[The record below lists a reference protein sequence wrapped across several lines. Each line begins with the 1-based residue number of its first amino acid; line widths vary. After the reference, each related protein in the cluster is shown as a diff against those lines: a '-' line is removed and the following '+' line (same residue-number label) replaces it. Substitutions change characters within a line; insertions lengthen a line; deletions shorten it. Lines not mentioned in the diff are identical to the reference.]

1 MTTEIT
7 LTTKQYDLLQL
18 AATKYF
24 GNALPAAGHV
34 GLHGGA
40 YEAVG
45 TKLKN
50 LGLLEGDDSSLWHLT
65 DAAKEYL
72 ANYNNRPEP
81 ESQPESGEVQE
92 AEPPLEVALF
102 NALGGKSTLAMG
114 NAPTGAATEE
124 PPTEEQAPAPKKRK
138 LRDGTKQAQVI
149 DLLKRPEGA
158 TLTQIMEAT
167 GWKIHT
173 ARAVLSR
180 TIQKDL
186 DIPLVSEKTTDSDR
200 VYRVKV

>member
-7 LTTKQYDLLQL
+7 LTPKQYDLLQL
-18 AATKYF
+18 AATRYF
-24 GNALPAAGHV
+24 GNTLPAAGHV

-50 LGLLEGDDSSLWHLT
+50 LGLLEGEDSSLWRLSE
-65 DAAKEYL
+65 AAYALLGIEHQ
-72 ANYNNRPEP
+72 RHETEP
-81 ESQPESGEVQE
+81 ESAPE
-92 AEPPLEVALF
+92 AEQPLEVALF
-102 NALGGKSTLAMG
+102 EALGGEATLAMG
-114 NAPTGAATEE
+114 NAPAGVVTTE
-124 PPTEEQAPAPKKRK
+124 PLNDEQAPAPKKRK

-186 DIPLVSEKTTDSDR
+186 GIALASEKVSGGER
-200 VYRVKV
+200 VYRANV